1 MDIRQ
6 YYERIREVAATIA
19 EEYTIVK
26 SLATEDGGKAGVL
39 TEVSRNVAAK
49 LVVDKKAILATPAEA
64 SEYRL
69 QLQNAEAARRDLEEQ
84 NRIALQI
91 FSRGGLNAL
100 RSSFGIEEEG
110 C

>member
-6 YYERIREVAATIA
+6 YYERIKEVAGTIQ

-26 SLATEDGGKAGVL
+26 SLATEDGGKAGVF

-49 LVVDKKAILATPAEA
+49 LIVDRKAILATPGEA
-64 SEYRL
+64 KEYRL
-69 QLQNAEAARRDLEEQ
+69 QLQAAEAARRELEER
-84 NRIALQI
+84 NRNVIQVFA
-91 FSRGGLNAL
+91 RAGLDAL